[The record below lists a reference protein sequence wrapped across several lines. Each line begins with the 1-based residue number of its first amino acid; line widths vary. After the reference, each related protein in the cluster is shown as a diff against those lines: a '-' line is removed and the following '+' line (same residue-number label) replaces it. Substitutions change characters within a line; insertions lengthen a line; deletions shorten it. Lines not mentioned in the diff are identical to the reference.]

1 MSTSAQLKV
10 ELLLA
15 AIDKVTS
22 PLDAMKAASK
32 RLNGE
37 LSNTTSELK
46 GLERQQ
52 NLLSR
57 FSQMKT
63 DSREKIKQMR
73 EEQANIKG
81 LVSKQKELT
90 NTVTRYKSTLRDEL
104 SEQIRAKAVVN
115 RTVKLSQMTE

>member
-46 GLERQQ
+46 FQLV
-52 NLLSR
+52 LI
-57 FSQMKT
+57 SQ
-63 DSREKIKQMR
+63 
-73 EEQANIKG
+73 
-81 LVSKQKELT
+81 
-90 NTVTRYKSTLRDEL
+90 
-104 SEQIRAKAVVN
+104 
-115 RTVKLSQMTE
+115 

>member
-63 DSREKIKQMR
+63 
-73 EEQANIKG
+73 
-81 LVSKQKELT
+81 
-90 NTVTRYKSTLRDEL
+90 
-104 SEQIRAKAVVN
+104 
-115 RTVKLSQMTE
+115 